1 MTTHR
6 AAAALTAVAILA
18 APANAQ
24 PDIVFI
30 NAFDNGVFTPF
41 NANNTAV
48 RYGDSGW
55 ITGSGA
61 GDPVQLR
68 DITLGLAVAGPASAG
83 STDLT
88 FTFNDGDPSGLV
100 FGTGTELLSTTVTA
114 IQLPEVPTGSIAT
127 LSVTIPLN
135 GVTTSGGF
143 NNIGWSVGVDN
154 FNYDGQF
161 GFQASSANGQLV
173 GFYTNN
179 ASFFDG
185 NQWSLF
191 SFGPDPTTGVANFV
205 AAVTVP
211 APSSAAALALAAA
224 AARRRRRRR

>member
-1 MTTHR
+1 MTR
-6 AAAALTAVAILA
+6 PSAAAALTAAAILA
-18 APANAQ
+18 VPAAAQ

-61 GDPVQLR
+61 GDPVELR

-83 STDLT
+83 FTDLS
-88 FTFNDGDPSGLV
+88 FTFNDGDPSGLI
-100 FGTGTELLSTTVTA
+100 FGPGTELLNTTVTGL
-114 IQLPEVPTGSIAT
+114 QLPEVPAGSIAT

-143 NNIGWSVGVDN
+143 NNIGWSVGVQN
-154 FNYDGQF
+154 FNYNGEF
-161 GFQASSANGQLV
+161 GFQASSANGQFA

-191 SFGPDPTTGVANFV
+191 SFGPDPVTGVANFV

-211 APSSAAALALAAA
+211 APGSAAIIGLAGIA
-224 AARRRRRRR
+224 AARRRR